1 MNLLDEIKDK
11 LVNQLSMH
19 TADFL
24 DEEQSMTSAGI
35 KGSFATI
42 LAGMVEKGSTKK
54 GANEI
59 YKTIEK
65 QDVEIVDHVDRIFT
79 RSPQT
84 INGLSNIGTR
94 ELPKYLGA
102 HQREASNLIAE
113 KSGINRNSTSKLMK
127 VTTPFLMAI
136 LGKKVAEGKLDSEGL
151 MNLITSEKAN
161 IKNNLPSGMTDV
173 MELKSFGWTKKEVV
187 EPVEEKKPKK
197 VKVEK
202 PKEVIVEEP
211 ITTYNDTD
219 TSGSGLGWLKWL
231 LPLLLIGGLIWFL
244 LTRTGCAGAT
254 ENVAATTPAVVEKV
268 TEVVTNPLGAVND
281 AALSTLNTI
290 NFAAGSVGSQMMTF
304 IKGGAEG
311 EGRFRFNNLNFAS
324 GSAVIDG
331 ESGIEVDNLASILK
345 AYTDVKV
352 AIEGY
357 TDSQGNADSNL
368 NLSQQR
374 ADAVSN
380 RLLNAGISSGRM
392 STTGFGAANPIGDNA
407 TPEGRA
413 ENRRIELVITK

>member
-11 LVNQLSMH
+11 LGNQLSKH

-24 DEEQSMTSAGI
+24 DEEQSVTSSGI
-35 KGSFATI
+35 NSSFATI
-42 LAGMVEKGSTKK
+42 LAGMIERGSTKK

-59 YKTIEK
+59 FRTIEK
-65 QDVEIVDHVDRIFT
+65 QDTEIVDHVDRIFT

-94 ELPKYLGA
+94 DLPKYLGSN
-102 HQREASNLIAE
+102 QREAGNLIAE
-113 KSGINRNSTSKLMK
+113 KSGMNRNSTSKLMK
-127 VTTPFLMAI
+127 VTTPFLMGI
-136 LGKKVAEGKLDSEGL
+136 LGKKVAEGNLDSDGL
-151 MNLITSEKAN
+151 MNLLNSQKAN
-161 IKNNLPSGMTDV
+161 IEGGLPSGMKDV

-187 EPVEEKKPKK
+187 EVVEEKKPKK

-202 PKEVIVEEP
+202 PKKEVVVEEP
-211 ITTYNDTD
+211 VTHYNDTE

-231 LPLLLIGGLIWFL
+231 LPLLLIGALIWFI
-244 LTRTGCAGAT
+244 LTRTGCAGAA
-254 ENVAATTPAVVEKV
+254 ESVATTPVIEKV
-268 TEVVTNPLGAVND
+268 TQVVTNPLGKVND
-281 AALSTLNTI
+281 AALGALNSI
-290 NFAAGSVGSQMMTF
+290 NFAAGSVGSQMMAF

-331 ESGIEVDNLASILK
+331 ESGVEVDNLSSILK

-368 NLSQQR
+368 NLSQRR
-374 ADAVSN
+374 ADAVSS
-380 RLLNAGISSGRM
+380 RLLNAGISADRM
-392 STTGFGAANPIGDNA
+392 TTTGFGAANPIGDNA